1 MPLNVVFT
9 NRDHLLEILCH
20 GVVKGFGDTPLAA
33 CCGGG
38 GNPYNFDFA
47 AFCTLRASTL
57 CADPSKYVSWDGI
70 HYTEAVNK
78 FVARSMLRRALI
90 PMPKP
95 NPSLSMPLSSSREH
109 TGQETSRELA
119 T

>member
-1 MPLNVVFT
+1 M
-9 NRDHLLEILCH
+9 HA
-20 GVVKGFGDTPLAA
+20 GFGDTPLAA

-38 GNPYNFDFA
+38 NAYNFDFA
-47 AFCTLRASTL
+47 AFCTLPASTV

-78 FVARSMLRRALI
+78 FVARSMLRGVL
-90 PMPKP
+90 PMPNP
-95 NPSLSMPLSSSREH
+95 IPSPSLSIPLSSSHEH

-119 T
+119 TL